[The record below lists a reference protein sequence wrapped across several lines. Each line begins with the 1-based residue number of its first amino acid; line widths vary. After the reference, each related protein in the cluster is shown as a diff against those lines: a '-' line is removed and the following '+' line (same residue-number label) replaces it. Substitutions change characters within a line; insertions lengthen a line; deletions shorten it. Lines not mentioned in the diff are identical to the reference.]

1 MLLVFTF
8 QCILVNIYTHNFIS
22 LGLPFISVAL
32 GAIDSWIIIYKK
44 VKENEYKSRYK
55 LFYYI
60 YHPWL
65 FYSKEGHN
73 RGFFVE
79 STLQF
84 SMN

>member
-1 MLLVFTF
+1 MLCSRCNRFVY
-8 QCILVNIYTHNFIS
+8 INS
-22 LGLPFISVAL
+22 
-32 GAIDSWIIIYKK
+32 YKK
-44 VKENEYKSRYK
+44 VKENQYKLRYK

-60 YHPWL
+60 YHLWL

-73 RGFFVE
+73 RGFFLE